1 MGINFQFTSLGK
13 NMQCHCDGGIFYFSR
28 QKHCFMEVESD
39 VLFNIIMI
47 YESEIIRN
55 SLLLKS
61 IQEFYTKIIS
71 VLSLVYPLSTL

>member
-1 MGINFQFTSLGK
+1 
-13 NMQCHCDGGIFYFSR
+13 
-28 QKHCFMEVESD
+28 MEVESD